1 MGWIVFG
8 VILLIIALIF
18 LSVARGERGKLTA
31 ISAADTLDSKSLA
44 DLHERVT
51 TTLGTDVF
59 AQVVE
64 VVGTIECDA
73 PLTSPVGSKPCVSYT
88 YTLTRE
94 YEEDVTETD
103 AQGKQ
108 TSSVQKKSETLQSE
122 TKQVEFWVRDA
133 TGRVRVVPDG
143 AEVDLSESNE
153 RFESAYA
160 AGGKTRTIG
169 RRHRETLLPV
179 GVQVFILGTAVDRAG
194 SPAITKSPK
203 EGKFLISRK
212 SERELTQDAAGSAKG
227 YTIAT
232 AVCGVGGLLAILIGL
247 VSR

>member
-1 MGWIVFG
+1 MGWFFFG
-8 VILLIIALIF
+8 GFLLVIALICF
-18 LSVARGERGKLTA
+18 FIARGERGKLA
-31 ISAADTLDSKSLA
+31 VISATDTLDSKSLA

-64 VVGTIECDA
+64 VVGTIECDT
-73 PLTSPVGSKPCVSYT
+73 PLSSPVGGRPCVSYT

-108 TSSVQKKSETLQSE
+108 TTSVQKRSETLQSE
-122 TKQVEFWVRDA
+122 TKQSEFWVRDA
-133 TGRVRVVPDG
+133 TGRVRVVPEG
-143 AEVDLSESNE
+143 AEIDQSESNE
-153 RFESAYA
+153 RFEPAYA
-160 AGGKTRTIG
+160 AGGRTRTIG
-169 RRHRETLLPV
+169 RKHRETLLPV
-179 GVQVFILGTAVDRAG
+179 GAQVFILGTAVDRAG

-203 EGKFLISRK
+203 DGKFLISRK

-227 YTIAT
+227 YMIA
-232 AVCGVGGLLAILIGL
+232 AAACGGGGLLAILIGL
-247 VSR
+247 LAG